1 MAIDQQGIMALPEGQ
16 QAMMPQLSYSDSY
29 DAMRQA
35 LQQVNPE
42 VDAELQQT
50 LNGLRAT
57 LTNVSDE
64 ELQQLIDAVQ
74 TLIDDPEGYARNI
87 AQAVRDGDLEAGVFP
102 EEYDEEF
109 LGSVLSVLL
118 DEQRTR
124 QAGPGMMMP
133 PPQQFARGGIAD
145 AARLVASKGRNG
157 DTMLAHI
164 TPGEARLLRSRGGSG
179 TINPETGLP
188 EYFLKGLFRG
198 IGKVFSAIGS
208 AVKSVLKSPIGRI
221 VGTIALGA
229 LIGPGAGAFGIQG
242 LGLVSSTAAASGIAS
257 GVVAGLAGGGLK
269 DILISAGT
277 GFLGAPGGP
286 VSEFIG
292 SKIAN
297 PLLRDALVGAGVGT
311 AAGLLQGQKLKDAV
325 KGGLTAGAISG
336 GMSYLQNRGNL
347 QIAKADAEQA
357 AAAKTSP
364 AVTDIA
370 EDITGTATRPTS
382 TPGLFAK
389 TTTYADGRVVEQMVD
404 GRGAPIGPPTPVGA
418 GAPTP
423 ASAQAP
429 SPSAAA
435 APSIAAPSVA
445 ASDYLQG
452 LKASTIRENF
462 NIPTPRTVAGISQY
476 DLVPPPSV
484 GLTVDK
490 LSGGI
495 QPNLAN
501 FQSPSGGIG
510 NVPMPRTS
518 AQVQA
523 PAPYT
528 VPKISDSLSTMGRG
542 IKELGTGQFSTGA
555 ETFMQGAEDLFFPG
569 PSKEQISQYA
579 RQNNMTFSEA
589 EKAISP
595 PMLRTYGP
603 GVAAATGIG
612 ALAGAFERKEL
623 PESEFARGMRAP
635 IDLSGDPRAYYI
647 QDIPGAIYDARG
659 NIIGSRPLP
668 RFMTGYAEGGEVEQP
683 PATDVIVKDAAVR
696 YGETPPPLTLA
707 DVRAPAV
714 SYTGYQRRFISP
726 NESVMPV
733 IIGGGNTNT
742 VIGGGGT
749 DTVVGGGGTNTVVGG
764 GGIDTV
770 VGDGGRNIISTDP
783 NAYKYNYFDNSAQ
796 DNELI
801 RQFQAGENPK
811 TRADLVEFYTTEL
824 GRLPDPAGFN
834 YWLNKFGTEIDP
846 NEMKQLQAG
855 AQAEK
860 AQKEGIASLYKQYGE
875 REYDLPGLE
884 YWMGEAGRA
893 GGVDPIRQRFIAKM
907 QKDID
912 MANAGYRTFDPNQMG
927 SRMTQEE
934 ADMLNARAP
943 YLYGTIPG
951 TISSQYPAGKTNNI
965 AREQLF
971 NLYTQN
977 LGRTTPDQ
985 AGFEWWVNKIGQDDY
1000 ISPEEAN
1007 QFLAEAKARGETVRN
1022 PNVNFLNM
1030 GGIASLKQGG
1040 YPRRTGQIS
1049 GPGTETSDSIPAMLS
1064 DGEFVMTARAV
1075 RGMGNGSRR
1084 DGARKMYALMHKL
1097 ERNAAR
1103 G

>member
-87 AQAVRDGDLEAGVFP
+87 AQAVQEGDLEAGVFP

-164 TPGEARLLRSRGGSG
+164 TPSEARLLRSRGGSG

-221 VGTIALGA
+221 VGTIALSTI
-229 LIGPGAGAFGIQG
+229 LGPGAFGIQG
-242 LGLVSSTAAASGIAS
+242 LGLSTAAAAGVSS
-257 GVVAGLAGGGLK
+257 GVIAGLSGGSLK

-277 GFLGAPGGP
+277 GFLGAAGGP

-292 SKIAN
+292 SKVAN
-297 PLLRDALVGAGVGT
+297 PFIRDALVGAGVGA

-336 GMSYLQNRGNL
+336 GMSYLQSRGNL
-347 QIAKADAEQA
+347 QVAKADAEQA

-364 AVTDIA
+364 AITDIA

-404 GRGAPIGPPTPVGA
+404 GRGTPIGPPTPVGA
-418 GAPTP
+418 APISASPVPIGQAPVSVEPAVVPGTTGYLESAKQNIIGRSMGVPTAPTP
-423 ASAQAP
+423 AQIANIQPPVDVSSFDAFQNLRSVTPATVGP
-429 SPSAAA
+429 SGVPSTISTGGYRYEGG
-435 APSIAAPSVA
+435 PPRPMP
-445 ASDYLQG
+445 
-452 LKASTIRENF
+452 ASTANVSTAPRIGA
-462 NIPTPRTVAGISQY
+462 PYQTTTPSQY
-476 DLVPPPSV
+476 TIPEV
-484 GLTVDK
+484 G
-490 LSGGI
+490 
-495 QPNLAN
+495 Q
-501 FQSPSGGIG
+501 
-510 NVPMPRTS
+510 
-518 AQVQA
+518 
-523 PAPYT
+523 
-528 VPKISDSLSTMGRG
+528 SLSTMGRG
-542 IKELGTGQFSTGA
+542 AKDFLSGDFSKGTK
-555 ETFMQGAEDLFFPG
+555 TFMEGAEDLFFPG
-569 PSKEQISQYA
+569 PSDEQIRRYA
-579 RQNNMTFSEA
+579 A
-589 EKAISP
+589 EKGITPAKAAQEIGAP
-595 PMLRTYGP
+595 GFMRTYGP
-603 GVAAATGIG
+603 GVVAATGIG
-612 ALAGAFERKEL
+612 ALAGAFERQEP
-623 PESEFARGMRAP
+623 PESEFAKQMRAP
-635 IDLSGDPRAYYI
+635 IDLSVNPRAYYI
-647 QDIPGAIYDARG
+647 QDIPGAIYDERG
-659 NIIGSRPLP
+659 SIVGIRSLPIPSR
-668 RFMTGYAEGGEVEQP
+668 YAEGGEVSEDRLIDMMNAGYRKFDPNIMGSRMSQEEANMLNAKAPFLYGTIPGTVSSQYPAGRDNNKAREQLYNLYEEKLGRAP
-683 PATDVIVKDAAVR
+683 DMAGFNYWIDQFGKDDVIDAA
-696 YGETPPPLTLA
+696 ETQRFLDRAKQTENYVEKTTTGNAAATGQQATNQQATNQQATNQQATNQQVTGQQNVVPRSLTLA
-707 DVRAPAV
+707 DVRAPTQ
-714 SYTGYQRRFISP
+714 SYINYQRKYASP
-726 NESVMPV
+726 DSVTPV
-733 IIGGGNTNT
+733 TPVTPTQPSI
-742 VIGGGGT
+742 
-749 DTVVGGGGTNTVVGG
+749 
-764 GGIDTV
+764 
-770 VGDGGRNIISTDP
+770 
-783 NAYKYNYFDNSAQ
+783 Q
-796 DNELI
+796 DQTAAL
-801 RQFQAGENPK
+801 F
-811 TRADLVEFYTTEL
+811 
-824 GRLPDPAGFN
+824 
-834 YWLNKFGTEIDP
+834 
-846 NEMKQLQAG
+846 KQYV
-855 AQAEK
+855 
-860 AQKEGIASLYKQYGE
+860 GIAPDQSQLDYWSGIF
-875 REYDLPGLE
+875 GL
-884 YWMGEAGRA
+884 
-893 GGVDPIRQRFIAKM
+893 D
-907 QKDID
+907 
-912 MANAGYRTFDPNQMG
+912 NQITPDEIT
-927 SRMTQEE
+927 RLQD
-934 ADMLNARAP
+934 AARN
-943 YLYGTIPG
+943 T
-951 TISSQYPAGKTNNI
+951 GKTPS
-965 AREQLF
+965 F
-971 NLYTQN
+971 M
-977 LGRTTPDQ
+977 
-985 AGFEWWVNKIGQDDY
+985 
-1000 ISPEEAN
+1000 
-1007 QFLAEAKARGETVRN
+1007 
-1022 PNVNFLNM
+1022 NM
-1030 GGIASLKQGG
+1030 GGIAALKQGG